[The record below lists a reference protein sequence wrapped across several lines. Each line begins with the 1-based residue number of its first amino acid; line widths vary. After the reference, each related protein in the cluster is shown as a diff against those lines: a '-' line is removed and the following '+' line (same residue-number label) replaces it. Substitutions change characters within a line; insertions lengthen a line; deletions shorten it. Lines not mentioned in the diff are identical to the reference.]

1 MQVESI
7 PDTHE
12 IEGVEGHGVLHIQ
25 HEIKSESDTITTET
39 DDTDNNVNLK
49 VLWSSDTSGMV
60 GYQVAAEESLESES
74 HDKSPTST
82 HDTELHDVG
91 DQEHVA
97 GSDDLD
103 TTDGHLQTEASSHD
117 GVIIAGEDSHTD
129 SDILGSDEGHML
141 HVPDNSGSLLTDSP
155 QTIQVATSLANAL
168 AAHSDHDVIQLLL
181 PSHETEIQTSE
192 EGISVS
198 LGSICMTTASVI
210 TPPTQSTVQA
220 ITLANGTTAFIQHP
234 NGKFL
239 EGQTITLEDGS
250 TAIVH
255 GSATKL
261 QDVSLV
267 TSSVTS
273 SQLPNV
279 KTEPAQSIQLEDGT
293 TGFLNQAVKD
303 GLQAII
309 LEDGTTAYLASQ
321 QASQFMENAHFEPT
335 TLTLDQLTAQGQA
348 VQTLIPNGMVS
359 VNVKPM
365 ETIDQATLVAQM
377 NASQDPKEVKQN
389 FLQIVRQA
397 DKSVAFGEKAYK
409 CAFDGCGRLY
419 TTLHHLK
426 VHERSHTGD
435 RPFKC
440 DYLDCGKAFATG
452 YGLKSHT
459 RVHTGEKPYRCS
471 EEGCDKAFKTSGDLQ
486 KHVRT
491 HTGERPFRC
500 PFEGCNRSF
509 TTSNIRKVHIR
520 THTGERPYCCPEEG
534 CGRAF
539 ASATNYK
546 NHIRI
551 HTGEKPYV
559 CTVQGCGKR
568 FTEYSSLY
576 KHHVVHTHS
585 KPYMC
590 NYCHKTYRQ
599 TSTLAMHK
607 RTAHG
612 EDTTAESEA
621 VLFEANNQGMEPPEK
636 RPRISL
642 KMACDSDE
650 GEGTLVINTPDPA
663 HTLALVGS
671 ESLSVVAGSTD
682 KSVVQSTQTDHTA
695 LLQQAGVAAFTL
707 GDQGQQVY
715 VITDPAQLEALQQI
729 AQHQFDGETLDSAVI
744 QALTGVEEDVS
755 MEPTDTVNPEIVAST
770 EVDNITSAESIDS
783 GEVMES
789 AETTAIHIHELQ
801 T

>member
-1 MQVESI
+1 MEN
-7 PDTHE
+7 P
-12 IEGVEGHGVLHIQ
+12 
-25 HEIKSESDTITTET
+25 
-39 DDTDNNVNLK
+39 NL
-49 VLWSSDTSGMV
+49 
-60 GYQVAAEESLESES
+60 
-74 HDKSPTST
+74 
-82 HDTELHDVG
+82 
-91 DQEHVA
+91 
-97 GSDDLD
+97 
-103 TTDGHLQTEASSHD
+103 
-117 GVIIAGEDSHTD
+117 
-129 SDILGSDEGHML
+129 
-141 HVPDNSGSLLTDSP
+141 
-155 QTIQVATSLANAL
+155 
-168 AAHSDHDVIQLLL
+168 
-181 PSHETEIQTSE
+181 
-192 EGISVS
+192 
-198 LGSICMTTASVI
+198 
-210 TPPTQSTVQA
+210 
-220 ITLANGTTAFIQHP
+220 
-234 NGKFL
+234 
-239 EGQTITLEDGS
+239 
-250 TAIVH
+250 
-255 GSATKL
+255 
-261 QDVSLV
+261 
-267 TSSVTS
+267 
-273 SQLPNV
+273 
-279 KTEPAQSIQLEDGT
+279 EPA
-293 TGFLNQAVKD
+293 
-303 GLQAII
+303 
-309 LEDGTTAYLASQ
+309 
-321 QASQFMENAHFEPT
+321 
-335 TLTLDQLTAQGQA
+335 TLTLDQLTAEGQS

-359 VNVKPM
+359 VNVKPI
-365 ETIDQATLVAQM
+365 EAVDQTTIVTQVNVSQ
-377 NASQDPKEVKQN
+377 SQDPKDGKTN
-389 FLQIVRQA
+389 FMPVIVRQA
-397 DKSVAFGEKAYK
+397 DKSMAFGEKAYK
-409 CAFDGCGRLY
+409 CGFDECGRLY

-435 RPFKC
+435 RPFRC
-440 DYLDCGKAFATG
+440 EYPDCGKAFATG

-471 EEGCDKAFKTSGDLQ
+471 EEGCEKAFKTSGDLQ

-607 RTAHG
+607 RTTHG
-612 EDTTAESEA
+612 EHTTAESEA
-621 VLFEANNQGMEPPEK
+621 VLFEANNPGREPPEK

-642 KMACDSDE
+642 KMATDSDE
-650 GEGTLVINTPDPA
+650 GEGTLVINTPDVNSL
-663 HTLALVGS
+663 TLPGS

-682 KSVVQSTQTDHTA
+682 KTTVQTSQTDHTA

-707 GDQGQQVY
+707 GDQGQQVF

-729 AQHQFDGETLDSAVI
+729 AQHQFEGETLDSSVI
-744 QALTGVEEDVS
+744 QALTGVEEDGS

-770 EVDNITSAESIDS
+770 EVDNITNAETIDS
-783 GEVMES
+783 GEVMEHAES
-789 AETTAIHIHELQ
+789 ADINIHELP